1 MLAPE
6 GRHRLA
12 AVLED
17 ARRRGMLGPG
27 PVEAHLEHAE
37 RLAREVDPGFEGRFV
52 DLGSGAGVPGLIL
65 LVAWPGAHGTLL
77 DARRRRCW
85 FLETAVREVG
95 VTGRAAVA
103 CGRAEE
109 AARRPALRGSLD
121 LVVARGFGPPATTAE
136 CAVGFLRP
144 GGRLVVSEPPGDEDE
159 GRWPPDRLRELGL
172 SGPEIRGGDQGHFAI
187 LTAEG
192 PPASRWPRRAGVPA
206 RRPLW

>member
-6 GRHRLA
+6 QRRKLT

-17 ARRRGMLGPG
+17 ARGRGMLGPG

-37 RLAREVDPGFEGRFV
+37 RLANEVDAGFDGRFL
-52 DLGSGAGVPGLIL
+52 DLGSGAGVPGMIL
-65 LVAWPGAHGTLL
+65 LVVWPAATGILL

-85 FLETAVREVG
+85 FVEAAVRDVG
-95 VTGRAAVA
+95 VAARASVV

-109 AARRPALRGSLD
+109 LARRPDLRGSVD

-144 GGRLVVSEPPGDEDE
+144 GGRLVVSEPPDDGDA
-159 GRWPPDRLRELGL
+159 GRWPAEGVRELGL
-172 SGPEIRGGDQGHFAI
+172 RGPVIRGGEGGHFAI

-192 PPASRWPRRAGVPA
+192 PPGAGWPRPTGVPA
-206 RRPLW
+206 RRPWW